1 MNMAPLEER
10 RSSGLKF
17 VREHARLAPLG
28 GFYGVGIYE
37 LTDFWDFWVK
47 KRVSDHIRTFIYIHI
62 YIYIYIYILKFYLK
76 KKKRTELLLG
86 NSN

>member
-1 MNMAPLEER
+1 MMNMAPLEER

-37 LTDFWDFWVK
+37 LTDFWVK
-47 KRVSDHIRTFIYIHI
+47 KKSFRSYQNFIYI
-62 YIYIYIYILKFYLK
+62 
-76 KKKRTELLLG
+76 
-86 NSN
+86 

>member
-1 MNMAPLEER
+1 MMNMAPLEER

-37 LTDFWDFWVK
+37 LTDFWVK
-47 KRVSDHIRTFIYIHI
+47 KEFQIISEL
-62 YIYIYIYILKFYLK
+62 YIYIYIYFKF
-76 KKKRTELLLG
+76 
-86 NSN
+86 

>member
-17 VREHARLAPLG
+17 VHEHARLAPLG

-37 LTDFWDFWVK
+37 LTDF
-47 KRVSDHIRTFIYIHI
+47 
-62 YIYIYIYILKFYLK
+62 
-76 KKKRTELLLG
+76 
-86 NSN
+86 

>member
-1 MNMAPLEER
+1 MMNMAPLEER

-37 LTDFWDFWVK
+37 LTDFWVK
-47 KRVSDHIRTFIYIHI
+47 
-62 YIYIYIYILKFYLK
+62 
-76 KKKRTELLLG
+76 
-86 NSN
+86 